1 VRRRRAGSR
10 RRRPLR
16 RLAVRAL
23 AAVVLVSAGP
33 VLCAR
38 FVDPPTSAYIIAC
51 RLSALAGGERLHVE
65 REWVDLPRIS
75 PFAPLAVVAAED
87 QKFPEHHGFDF
98 DQIGEALE
106 EREDGRRV
114 RGASTISQQVA
125 KNLFLWNGRSFVR
138 KGLEA
143 WLTLWIELLWPK
155 RRILEV
161 YLNVAELGPGVFG
174 VEAASRRAFGK
185 TAADLVAG
193 EAALLAA
200 VLPNPLRYRAEAPS
214 DYVRG
219 RASQILGEMDR
230 LGGPAYLGGVLG
242 R

>member
-1 VRRRRAGSR
+1 MRRRRAGR

-16 RLAVRAL
+16 RLAARIL
-23 AAVVLVSAGP
+23 AALLLASAGP

-38 FVDPPTSAYIIAC
+38 FVDPPTSAYIVAC
-51 RLSALAGGERLHVE
+51 RLSALADGERLRVE
-65 REWVDLPRIS
+65 RTWVDLPRIS

-87 QKFPEHHGFDF
+87 QKFPAHHGFDF
-98 DQIGEALE
+98 DQIGDALE
-106 EREDGRRV
+106 ERENGRM

-125 KNLFLWNGRSFVR
+125 KNLFLWHGRSFVR

-174 VEAASRRAFGK
+174 VEAASRRVFGK
-185 TAADLVAG
+185 PAADLEAD

-200 VLPNPLRYRAEAPS
+200 VLPSPLRYRAEAPS
-214 DYVRG
+214 DYVRE
-219 RASQILGEMDR
+219 RASRIRREMDR
-230 LGGPAYLGGVLG
+230 LGPAYLGGVLG